1 MPNHH
6 PSPAFLIRVPVADET
21 QADRVRFI
29 VGIDYLER
37 LDALIKDVRN
47 DRPTLKSQV
56 ETVRQEIQEY
66 GESVVGCAEL
76 RVLCPDEVPA
86 STQWNAIA
94 RIAKSENWSFTYCP
108 DGCVSFAKL

>member
-1 MPNHH
+1 LPE
-6 PSPAFLIRVPVADET
+6 SRRKLRVRFPARSISLRGNY
-21 QADRVRFI
+21 RFI
-29 VGIDYLER
+29 VGIDYPER
-37 LDALIKDVRN
+37 LDALTKDVRN

-56 ETVRQEIQEY
+56 EIVRREIQEY

-94 RIAKSENWSFTYCP
+94 RIAESENWSFTYCP
-108 DGCVSFAKL
+108 DGSVSFAKL

>member
-1 MPNHH
+1 MNF
-6 PSPAFLIRVPVADET
+6 AGGND
-21 QADRVRFI
+21 RFI
-29 VGIDYLER
+29 VGIDYPER
-37 LDALIKDVRN
+37 LDALTKDVRN
-47 DRPTLKSQV
+47 DRPTLESQV
-56 ETVRQEIQEY
+56 DIVRREIQEC

-108 DGCVSFAKL
+108 DGSVSFAKL

>member
-1 MPNHH
+1 M
-6 PSPAFLIRVPVADET
+6 
-21 QADRVRFI
+21 
-29 VGIDYLER
+29 DYLER

-56 ETVRQEIQEY
+56 EIVRQEIQEH
-66 GESVVGCAEL
+66 GVSIVGCEEL

-108 DGCVSFAKL
+108 DGCVSFAEL